1 MNESDD
7 DIQIIVSRETSPI
20 RTVRWKRTP
29 PMNSSRIPGAPTTP
43 RHAGRAARM
52 VKQKRSENDATNRNN
67 IPLIT
72 VEDGNSVQSSA
83 SIPVAISSTLSVP
96 KWFVVPSTSE
106 RPMKRKAPNSN
117 AVGPSA
123 SKRTK
128 PSVIAQ
134 ELRIRKTTV
143 EKVLGLYEAQ
153 NTVPFVARYRR
164 DATGNLEPEKLWA
177 IQNRLQELRDVQQ
190 RAQKV
195 LTEIEKQGKLTPQ
208 LCSAIKKATTE
219 EDVNDLYAP
228 YKPTRG
234 PSMADKA
241 RGLGL
246 GAVAKQLM
254 EGTLDFRFDP
264 YQLVDQRKEDL
275 SSLEKVVKQLSY
287 IIAEIIYKDPEV
299 ISRSK
304 VWLYRHCP
312 ELEIRENKAYQRP
325 WENGGES
332 RSRKELEKAFKEYEN
347 ARQHFNTALPVNFD
361 RNQPPSH
368 KELKRQRTGA
378 SPACEDTFF
387 PACRWE
393 GRKVRWTLLE
403 INSAA
408 HLNVKPTLER
418 FTRTSLN
425 EKAERESI
433 DVFCQN
439 LRPLLLQAPVR
450 GVPILAIDPGFKNGC
465 KLALVSKSGAVV
477 STDTIRPLFI
487 AVERNDVE
495 RVMRDPAAIAL
506 RRMIVENKC
515 EKLAIGDGHGC
526 RDTEA
531 FFSLLNRQKFFAPL
545 NPEYVV
551 VREEGAS
558 VYSTSPEAKADFPTL
573 DPLYISAVSIARRLQ
588 DPLSELV
595 KIDPRNLG
603 VGMYQHDL
611 PPTKL
616 KKALEEVVVECVS
629 AVGLDLNT
637 ASEYI
642 LQRVRN
648 PSEFDPLDQTMLHP
662 ETYSI
667 ARK

>member
-20 RTVRWKRTP
+20 RTVRWKKTP
-29 PMNSSRIPGAPTTP
+29 PMNTSRIPGAPTTP

-96 KWFVVPSTSE
+96 KWLVVPSTSE

-123 SKRTK
+123 PKRTK
-128 PSVIAQ
+128 PSSVPTRSPKKAPVPKSVKEKAPKIVSASRARPTKAGGQATSAESGVIAQ
-134 ELRIRKTTV
+134 ELRIQKRTV

-246 GAVAKQLM
+246 EPVAKQLM
-254 EGTLDFRFDP
+254 EGTMDFRFDP

-325 WENGGES
+325 WENGGGT

-368 KELKRQRTGA
+368 K
-378 SPACEDTFF
+378 
-387 PACRWE
+387 
-393 GRKVRWTLLE
+393 
-403 INSAA
+403 
-408 HLNVKPTLER
+408 
-418 FTRTSLN
+418 
-425 EKAERESI
+425 
-433 DVFCQN
+433 
-439 LRPLLLQAPVR
+439 
-450 GVPILAIDPGFKNGC
+450 
-465 KLALVSKSGAVV
+465 
-477 STDTIRPLFI
+477 
-487 AVERNDVE
+487 
-495 RVMRDPAAIAL
+495 
-506 RRMIVENKC
+506 
-515 EKLAIGDGHGC
+515 
-526 RDTEA
+526 
-531 FFSLLNRQKFFAPL
+531 
-545 NPEYVV
+545 
-551 VREEGAS
+551 
-558 VYSTSPEAKADFPTL
+558 
-573 DPLYISAVSIARRLQ
+573 
-588 DPLSELV
+588 
-595 KIDPRNLG
+595 
-603 VGMYQHDL
+603 
-611 PPTKL
+611 
-616 KKALEEVVVECVS
+616 
-629 AVGLDLNT
+629 
-637 ASEYI
+637 
-642 LQRVRN
+642 
-648 PSEFDPLDQTMLHP
+648 
-662 ETYSI
+662 
-667 ARK
+667 